1 MTTTSGIESEIGKQ
15 PDRHGTFHSSVSKL
29 MKNTSDIKILALLH
43 EEWVNFKA
51 ERWFEPLFKGI
62 C

>member
-1 MTTTSGIESEIGKQ
+1 MTPFCHTNKKQ
-15 PDRHGTFHSSVSKL
+15 
-29 MKNTSDIKILALLH
+29 ALLH